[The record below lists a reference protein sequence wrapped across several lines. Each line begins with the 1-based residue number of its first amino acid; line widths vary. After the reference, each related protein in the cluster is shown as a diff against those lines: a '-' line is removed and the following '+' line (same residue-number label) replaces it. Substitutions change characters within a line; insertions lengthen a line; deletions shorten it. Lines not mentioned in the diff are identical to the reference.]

1 MRGLAAALLAC
12 VLTAVPAV
20 ARADLFSS
28 LSYGAHVS
36 TIGDGITL
44 EKPLLYDFSV
54 RVATGNASNS
64 EQTSFD
70 GNPYVQTTKYGNVA
84 LIADFRP
91 SGGRYRI
98 SGGLVAG
105 SDRVDFTARDDGQN
119 IRVGNGLY
127 PIGGTGTVTGRVAFN
142 RPSIYAGVGAGTGLV
157 RGLTLSFDAG
167 VLLRNGTATTSAS
180 GPLAADPAF
189 RTDLNRLRSELRTR
203 VVVPVFSL
211 GVTFRP

>member
-1 MRGLAAALLAC
+1 MRRLAAASLAC
-12 VLTAVPAV
+12 AFLAVPSI

-54 RVATGNASNS
+54 RVATGNASVS
-64 EQTSFD
+64 QQFSFD
-70 GNPYVQTTKYGNVA
+70 GNPYTSTAKYQNVG

-98 SGGLVAG
+98 SGGLVFG
-105 SDRVDFTARDDGQN
+105 GDRVDFTARDVGGVV
-119 IRVGNGLY
+119 RVGTGLY
-127 PIGGTGTVTGRVAFN
+127 PATGTGTVTGRVSFD
-142 RPSIYAGVGAGTGLV
+142 RPSIYAGVGTGTGLV
-157 RGLTLSFDAG
+157 RGLTLALDAG
-167 VLLRNGTATTSAS
+167 VLVRNGSAAAAAT
-180 GPLAADPAF
+180 GPLAVDPAF
-189 RTDLNRLRSELRTR
+189 RSDLSRLQSEFRTR